1 MVGNRRVEG
10 RTARGATQRQAAFGI
25 VGTRCPVCLDHVV
38 VLGERHLRHLLANY
52 AAYYNGVRTHL
63 ALDKDT
69 PFHRPA
75 QTVGRIASVT
85 WLGGLHRYYVR
96 TA

>member
-1 MVGNRRVEG
+1 M
-10 RTARGATQRQAAFGI
+10 
-25 VGTRCPVCLDHVV
+25 

-69 PFHRPA
+69 PLHLSQPSATLRLPGFHHGREAPTREVQIA
-75 QTVGRIASVT
+75 YPGVGAIFVELRFVEMSRVT
-85 WLGGLHRYYVR
+85 EGCG
-96 TA
+96 